1 MLKPPVHRHPDN
13 PLLSYCT
20 RSHALSCAHAG
31 VLQLEYSAN
40 VDVKPLLFH
49 YRIEAV
55 DSNSQSNEHV
65 DSDRSNLGDSVPV
78 DTTHKCQRHFA
89 NFNG

>member
-1 MLKPPVHRHPDN
+1 M
-13 PLLSYCT
+13 
-20 RSHALSCAHAG
+20 
-31 VLQLEYSAN
+31 EYSAN

-78 DTTHKCQRHFA
+78 DTTHSASDTSPTSMARNSTLASKVRLALAGNMSSTFQV
-89 NFNG
+89 